1 MVLLFSLCLLLCTGE
16 FYVLWKDE
24 YVRQKSHT
32 EAFPHIIL
40 LLSLLSYRSRR
51 NTSSQNPK
59 LSVRYKPTVAK
70 EPAEDTFNIQSIA
83 RVGRE
88 DNYSFSSQK
97 GAVPGISVPSVNS
110 FTKKHLRKS
119 EKKSKKR
126 NKNSAWYRNG
136 VQTLTF
142 EDKISGYDL
151 STRFGKSKRDE
162 MSVAST
168 TSSSSRKSKEA
179 SYTRIKPTD
188 ALSAEYGE
196 TDGVEEEETL
206 ATMRNECYAP
216 PGKLGVAIDT
226 VNGQPVVHRIKEG
239 SPLKGMLQHKDR
251 IVAIDGVDTRNMT
264 AADVTHLMVK
274 GMNRVRKISY
284 VRSKRVSSGRR

>member
-1 MVLLFSLCLLLCTGE
+1 
-16 FYVLWKDE
+16 
-24 YVRQKSHT
+24 
-32 EAFPHIIL
+32 
-40 LLSLLSYRSRR
+40 
-51 NTSSQNPK
+51 
-59 LSVRYKPTVAK
+59 
-70 EPAEDTFNIQSIA
+70 
-83 RVGRE
+83 
-88 DNYSFSSQK
+88 
-97 GAVPGISVPSVNS
+97 
-110 FTKKHLRKS
+110 
-119 EKKSKKR
+119 
-126 NKNSAWYRNG
+126 
-136 VQTLTF
+136 
-142 EDKISGYDL
+142 
-151 STRFGKSKRDE
+151 

-196 TDGVEEEETL
+196 MDDVEEEETL

-251 IVAIDGVDTRNMT
+251 IVAIDGIDTRNMT

-284 VRSKRVSSGRR
+284 IRSKRVSSGRR